1 MEKKIALA
9 AVLGPTASGK
19 TALGIALARR
29 YGGEIVSCDSMQ
41 IYRGLSIGTAKPSS
55 DELNAAPHHLIG
67 FCDVDRAFSVS
78 EYVTMAEQTIHEI
91 CAAGKHP
98 ILVGGTGL
106 YARSLLR
113 GVSFDERGRD
123 ENLRSSLTEE
133 AALNGI
139 EPLYERLSGLDPQAA
154 RKIHPHNEKR
164 VIRALEFCLATG
176 ERFSEQEERSRRAPP
191 RYRSLVLCLSFRD
204 RQKLYDRINCR
215 VEAVMNAGLEEEA
228 RAFYQVV
235 RESRRPLTAAQAIG
249 YKELFP
255 FFDGILSLEEAVEN
269 IKRETRRYAKR
280 QLTWF
285 NREQDAIFLYV
296 DDWKDEQEL
305 LQEAFRIW
313 EQSGLFSEKGE

>member
-1 MEKKIALA
+1 M
-9 AVLGPTASGK
+9 
-19 TALGIALARR
+19 
-29 YGGEIVSCDSMQ
+29 
-41 IYRGLSIGTAKPSS
+41 
-55 DELNAAPHHLIG
+55 
-67 FCDVDRAFSVS
+67 
-78 EYVTMAEQTIHEI
+78 
-91 CAAGKHP
+91 
-98 ILVGGTGL
+98 
-106 YARSLLR
+106 
-113 GVSFDERGRD
+113 
-123 ENLRSSLTEE
+123 
-133 AALNGI
+133 
-139 EPLYERLSGLDPQAA
+139 
-154 RKIHPHNEKR
+154 
-164 VIRALEFCLATG
+164 
-176 ERFSEQEERSRRAPP
+176 
-191 RYRSLVLCLSFRD
+191 
-204 RQKLYDRINCR
+204 
-215 VEAVMNAGLEEEA
+215 MNAGLEEEA